1 MINTD
6 TKFFISISKKPSSL
20 GTKIYGNLFQK
31 YKINSVYKSFV
42 ISNLNSAIEA
52 IKTLSISGFSVS
64 MPFKEKILKKVDILD
79 DSVKKTGSVN
89 TVLVNNKKLIGYN
102 TDLVGA
108 EKAVKKIKITKKDN
122 ILICGSGG
130 TSRTISYILRKKS
143 NFKNVYIFSRNKKTS
158 KKLIKNLN
166 LLKFNHKKKYDILI
180 NCTPLGMANEKKIPF
195 PESYIKNCKG
205 VIDFVNNPPNTS
217 LIKLAKKHNKKFVD
231 GIFISLNQI
240 TKQFQIYTNKKIS
253 FSKIK
258 NIFLN
263 LDFQKDLKKITRNYL
278 KYFERKDFES
288 LKNIFA
294 EKIKL
299 KDWENNLKGKTKVL
313 NFNRKIF
320 SKVQK
325 IVIKKQK
332 ISVSKNTVF
341 ADLKLIIDNN
351 KLNILDVIK
360 FNNKKKI
367 ISINAYRR

>member
-1 MINTD
+1 M
-6 TKFFISISKKPSSL
+6 
-20 GTKIYGNLFQK
+20 
-31 YKINSVYKSFV
+31 
-42 ISNLNSAIEA
+42 
-52 IKTLSISGFSVS
+52 
-64 MPFKEKILKKVDILD
+64 
-79 DSVKKTGSVN
+79 
-89 TVLVNNKKLIGYN
+89 
-102 TDLVGA
+102 
-108 EKAVKKIKITKKDN
+108 
-122 ILICGSGG
+122 
-130 TSRTISYILRKKS
+130 
-143 NFKNVYIFSRNKKTS
+143 
-158 KKLIKNLN
+158 
-166 LLKFNHKKKYDILI
+166 
-180 NCTPLGMANEKKIPF
+180 
-195 PESYIKNCKG
+195 
-205 VIDFVNNPPNTS
+205 
-217 LIKLAKKHNKKFVD
+217 
-231 GIFISLNQI
+231 NQI

-360 FNNKKKI
+360 FNNNKKI